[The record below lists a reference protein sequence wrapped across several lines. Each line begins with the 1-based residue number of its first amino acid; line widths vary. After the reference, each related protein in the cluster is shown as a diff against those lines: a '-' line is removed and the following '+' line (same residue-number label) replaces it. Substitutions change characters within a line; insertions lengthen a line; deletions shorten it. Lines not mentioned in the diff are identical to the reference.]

1 MGDRLRLTVG
11 ILGNASSMLLYTA
24 PILTFARVIRKKSTE
39 EFSCVPYI
47 LALTNCYFYT
57 WYGLPVVS
65 SGWENFTIVTINGLG
80 VLLELSFIL
89 IYFWFATAT
98 GKKKVAILT
107 TTVTLIFVT
116 CAIIS
121 AVVFHDHHHR
131 KILIGSIG
139 LVASVAM
146 YCSPLV
152 AVKQVLK
159 TKSVEFM
166 PFYLSLFSFIT
177 SVLWLAYGLL
187 SHDLI
192 LGSPNFVGCP
202 LGILQLAL
210 YFKYRKRGIMEEPQK
225 WDVEKV
231 EEITKEQLQVVVTD
245 NSPAKI

>member
-11 ILGNASSMLLYTA
+11 ILGNAASMLLYTA
-24 PILTFARVIRKKSTE
+24 PILTFARVINKRSTE

-57 WYGLPVVS
+57 WYGLPIVS
-65 SGWENFTIVTINGLG
+65 CGWENLTIVTINGIG
-80 VLLELSFIL
+80 ILLELSFIL

-98 GKKKVAILT
+98 GKKKVAILMTAITLLFVSCAT
-107 TTVTLIFVT
+107 T
-116 CAIIS
+116 S
-121 AVVFHDHHHR
+121 ALVFDEHHHR

-152 AVKQVLK
+152 VVKQVLQ

-177 SVLWLAYGLL
+177 SLLWLLYGLL
-187 SHDLI
+187 SHDFI
-192 LGSPNFVGCP
+192 LASPNLIGCP
-202 LGILQLAL
+202 FGILQLAL
-210 YFKYRKRGIMEEPQK
+210 YFKYRKRVIMEEPQK

-231 EEITKEQLQVVVTD
+231 EEIIKEQLQVVVKD
-245 NSPAKI
+245 NSDAKI